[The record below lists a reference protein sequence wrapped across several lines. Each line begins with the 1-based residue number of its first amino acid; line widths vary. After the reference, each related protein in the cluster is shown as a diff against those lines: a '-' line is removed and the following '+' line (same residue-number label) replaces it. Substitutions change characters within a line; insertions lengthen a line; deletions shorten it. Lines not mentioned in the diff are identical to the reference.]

1 MVGGSKQLWGGNSRC
16 VVNLVV
22 KIKHAIQQ
30 QKDLLTKSRWGWRTF
45 WGTAWHWQY
54 LFPLWSL
61 TFSSEC
67 VIGVSPTERIG
78 VALKL
83 EGRPFSASQI
93 FVSEENVRLNTESLC
108 LCVFRCVC
116 RCLNLS
122 AHLKFSLSMRTAC
135 YRCLRLLPGRLPRFL
150 SRCGLTDGDGGETSH
165 WCLMILKRR
174 YLLFHF
180 LSLWVSVQEKKKS
193 EFGKQVVS
201 DFLLKGNRD
210 VCGGFYCFGKCFL
223 NFIFPTR
230 KSHLQHYYAVWER
243 EEE

>member
-1 MVGGSKQLWGGNSRC
+1 MVGGSKQLWGGKDVLWVLWLKLNTQCSNKKICWQSPGEVGELFGELPDTGNICFLSDRLPFLQS
-16 VVNLVV
+16 VSLAYPRLSALV
-22 KIKHAIQQ
+22 
-30 QKDLLTKSRWGWRTF
+30 W
-45 WGTAWHWQY
+45 
-54 LFPLWSL
+54 LWSL
-61 TFSSEC
+61 KGDLLLHPRSSYLRKMCDLTLSHC
-67 VIGVSPTERIG
+67 V
-78 VALKL
+78 
-83 EGRPFSASQI
+83 
-93 FVSEENVRLNTESLC
+93 
-108 LCVFRCVC
+108 CVYSGVC

-210 VCGGFYCFGKCFL
+210 VCGVFYCFGKCFL